1 LRLLH
6 TADWHLGRTL
16 CGASLLEEQAYLLDQ
31 LADIVRQEGVEA
43 VLLAGDVYDRAVPP
57 PEAVRL
63 LDDTLC
69 RLVLG
74 LEVPVVVV
82 AGNHDSPERL
92 SFGAR
97 LLAGRRLH
105 VRGAFHPA
113 DRPVVLEDAHGPVHI
128 LPLPYL
134 DPATAQEVL
143 GDGNLR
149 DHDSAV
155 RAAAEALRAASREAA
170 AGAGPE
176 PGTWPDGLFSA
187 GPRTARPRTVLVAHA
202 FVAGGQASESERPL
216 SLGGAGT
223 VGVSALEGFTYV
235 ALGHLHR
242 PQRVAGAE
250 HVRYA
255 GSLYAYSFT
264 EDDHDK
270 SVTLVELGRDGPPEV
285 RTIPLRPRRRVRR
298 IEGTLAALLGEVGGE
313 GPPLPPGPSAA
324 GPLTASPLATGPL
337 TPGPLPLGPSEDY
350 LMVTLLDRGP
360 VFDAVGRLRRV
371 YPNVLHVARPWLGGA
386 VASGPPGAEAL
397 AETAAT
403 AAEREAEV
411 ASGLDRRRLSDLD
424 LLRSF
429 FRDVIGEPP
438 SPEEEAAYAE
448 AAAQVEL
455 REREAEAAVAMAASD
470 GPSSGGRTPP
480 GQADGRGSRT

>member
-1 LRLLH
+1 MRLLH

-31 LADIVRQEGVEA
+31 LADIVGQEGVEA

-74 LEVPVVVV
+74 LEVPVIVV

-113 DRPVVLEDAHGPVHI
+113 ARPVVLEDAHGPVHI

-134 DPATAQEVL
+134 EPATAQEVL
-143 GDGNLR
+143 GNGDLQVLGNGDLR

-155 RAAAEALRAASREAA
+155 RAAAEALKAASREAA
-170 AGAGPE
+170 TGAGS
-176 PGTWPDGLFSA
+176 GAWPDGLFTV
-187 GPRTARPRTVLVAHA
+187 GPRTVLVAHA

-216 SLGGAGT
+216 SVGGAGT
-223 VGVSALEGFTYV
+223 VEASALEGFTYV

-242 PQRVAGAE
+242 PQRVAGAA
-250 HVRYA
+250 HMRYA

-285 RTIPLRPRRRVRR
+285 RIVPLRPRRRVRR
-298 IEGTLAALLGEVGGE
+298 IEGTLAGLLGEVGRE
-313 GPPLPPGPSAA
+313 GPPLPP
-324 GPLTASPLATGPL
+324 
-337 TPGPLPLGPSEDY
+337 GPSEDY

-360 VFDAVGRLRRV
+360 VFDAIGRLRRV
-371 YPNVLHVARPWLGGA
+371 YPNVLHVARPWLGAG
-386 VASGPPGAEAL
+386 VVSGSSGAEAF
-397 AETAAT
+397 AEAAAAT
-403 AAEREAEV
+403 AAERGSEI

-429 FRDVIGEPP
+429 FRDVVGEPP

-448 AAAQVEL
+448 AATQVEL
-455 REREAEAAVAMAASD
+455 REREAATAAPDERSPGGGAPPDQPD
-470 GPSSGGRTPP
+470 GKESPT
-480 GQADGRGSRT
+480 